1 MLSIPNK
8 PSLLLSSAVFTDLTL
23 LICGAVVSIN
33 VLVVEILRVV
43 LFPAISTISPL
54 TLIESFS
61 TNSFKASVLFKGSAR
76 IRFAISNCI
85 SLGRSFY
92 MNLLKHLQI
101 FFPYSLFT

>member
-33 VLVVEILRVV
+33 VFVVEILRVV

-54 TLIESFS
+54 TFIESFS
-61 TNSFKASVLFKGSAR
+61 TNSFKASISFLVIEAKTVPPITLLDGSTDTGEPN
-76 IRFAISNCI
+76 FS
-85 SLGRSFY
+85 
-92 MNLLKHLQI
+92 
-101 FFPYSLFT
+101 